1 MSSLGKCLLKSS
13 AHVSG
18 GSFDFLLL
26 LNDMSLFQCI
36 LDINPLSDT

>member
-18 GSFDFLLL
+18 GSFDFFVVVELHEFIS
-26 LNDMSLFQCI
+26 MHFGY
-36 LDINPLSDT
+36 